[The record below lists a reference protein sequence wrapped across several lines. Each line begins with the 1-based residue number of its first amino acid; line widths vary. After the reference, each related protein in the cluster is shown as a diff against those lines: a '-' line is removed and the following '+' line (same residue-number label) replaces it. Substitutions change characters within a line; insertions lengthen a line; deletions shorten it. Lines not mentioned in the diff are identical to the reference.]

1 MQYKMVKDS
10 VSYPC
15 PYTFQGFTET
25 ASNIMEVATK
35 EHEQK
40 GVMGAV
46 GGVLRQI
53 PPTIVQPLI
62 IVPEA
67 TSNVLGGLRSQLKP
81 DARKEDEEKWKEEL
95 VD

>member
-1 MQYKMVKDS
+1 
-10 VSYPC
+10 
-15 PYTFQGFTET
+15 
-25 ASNIMEVATK
+25 MEVATK

-95 VD
+95 VDWIFNDFNSFPIIPMSGQGIQKIYILAHL